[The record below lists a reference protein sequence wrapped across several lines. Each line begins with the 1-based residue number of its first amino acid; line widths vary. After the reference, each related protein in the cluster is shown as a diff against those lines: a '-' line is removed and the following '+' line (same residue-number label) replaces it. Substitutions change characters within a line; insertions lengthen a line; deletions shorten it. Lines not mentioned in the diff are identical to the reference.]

1 MEIAVK
7 QGQEPAAETA
17 DNATHLYISYATEDI
32 ALATWLARKLAA
44 AGYAVWFD
52 KLKLLGGEPWPQSID
67 DAIKHRTFRMLALM
81 SAHSFSKPNPTKE
94 RTAALDV
101 ARKKQIPDFLITLK
115 VDDAELDW
123 QTTDISYISFNDG
136 WAEGLRRLLKKLNSI
151 SAPKI
156 LKASIATAAATFPR
170 GNDLLLP
177 KPEQLYANVVRVKKF
192 PAILRVFRVGG
203 DLNSDERNRL
213 GALWPYYRINDDT
226 LVALFPPPPEFES
239 KIQSTMEQCLWTDS
253 EFFHGVRA
261 RDIAANLIVRVL
273 GRRLV
278 KAGCGEHPTQV
289 GYYYLPSN
297 FTKDGKLWFPGYRG
311 KQTWLLIRGCVTFR
325 RAGGLRELNFHHFA
339 FRLRLARGLDK
350 FFYVQITPSLF
361 FVDQSGRAIL
371 DKTVGSRRKRL
382 TRMWWNHKW
391 FTRLLAA
398 THLLTNLP
406 SEGETDMELE
416 DGLVSAAVPLSLD
429 EEALELLDTEDGSEA
444 ESEVEL
450 EDEDATE
457 IDE

>member
-1 MEIAVK
+1 
-7 QGQEPAAETA
+7 
-17 DNATHLYISYATEDI
+17 
-32 ALATWLARKLAA
+32 
-44 AGYAVWFD
+44 
-52 KLKLLGGEPWPQSID
+52 
-67 DAIKHRTFRMLALM
+67 MLALM

-94 RTAALDV
+94 RTAALDI
-101 ARKKQIPDFLITLK
+101 ARRRQIPDFLITLK
-115 VDDAELDW
+115 VDEAELDW
-123 QTTDISYISFNDG
+123 QTTDISYVSFNDG

-156 LKASIATAAATFPR
+156 LNAPIATAAATFPR
-170 GNDLLLP
+170 GDDLLLQ
-177 KPEQLYANVVRVKKF
+177 ESERLYTNVVRVKKF
-192 PAILRVFRVGG
+192 PPTLRVFRVVG

-213 GALWPYYRINDDT
+213 SAVWPYYRINDDT

-239 KIQSTMEQCLWTDS
+239 KIQSTVEQCLWTDS

-278 KAGCGEHPTQV
+278 KAGCSEHPTQV

-311 KQTWLLIRGCVTFR
+311 KQTWLLIRGRVTFR
-325 RAGGLRELNFHHFA
+325 RAGGSRELNFHHFA

-361 FVDQSGRAIL
+361 FFDQSGQAIL

-382 TRMWWNHKW
+382 TKMWWNHKW
-391 FTRLLAA
+391 FNRLLAA
-398 THLLTNLP
+398 VHLLTSLP
-406 SEGETDMELE
+406 REGESDMELE
-416 DGLVSAAVPLSLD
+416 DQVVSAAVPLGLN
-429 EEALELLDTEDGSEA
+429 EEALAPLDAEDVEGSPEK

-450 EDEDATE
+450 EEEDAAE